1 MFKGS
6 NCPLTENRLDKLVF
20 EGGKAFEGDSQSK
33 HFKEHVRGEM
43 NSVRF

>member
-20 EGGKAFEGDSQSK
+20 GGEAFERDSQSK
-33 HFKEHVRGEM
+33 HFKEHVREEM